1 MKSLMKTRQ
10 PANIRGNASQ
20 WARTLIA
27 AALVLAL
34 AAAAFNAAY
43 VAAQTPNL
51 VFVKTPTPTI
61 TPTITPA
68 QSPTA
73 TPTAAVETPTA
84 VDETDQDQADQ
95 SPQVAALWGYF
106 TGGASTATTRA
117 HLLKTSVATYGDYDI
132 HDVDGDYIH
141 LSSFMRVLA
150 AMRSQAAAALA
161 IAEAQPAADATPAA
175 AQ

>member
-1 MKSLMKTRQ
+1 MKSLMRTRQ
-10 PANIRGNASQ
+10 PANIRGGASQ

-61 TPTITPA
+61 TPA

-84 VDETDQDQADQ
+84 VDETQTDQ

-106 TGGASTATTRA
+106 TGGATTATTRA

-141 LSSFMRVLA
+141 LASFMRVLA

-161 IAEAQPAADATPAA
+161 VAEAQPAADATPAA

>member
-1 MKSLMKTRQ
+1 M
-10 PANIRGNASQ
+10 
-20 WARTLIA
+20 
-27 AALVLAL
+27 AL

-61 TPTITPA
+61 TPA

-84 VDETDQDQADQ
+84 VDETQADQ
-95 SPQVAALWGYF
+95 APQVAALWGYF
-106 TGGASTATTRA
+106 TGGAATATTRS

-141 LSSFMRVLA
+141 LASFMRVLA

>member
-61 TPTITPA
+61 TPA

-84 VDETDQDQADQ
+84 VDETQQDQDGQA
-95 SPQVAALWGYF
+95 PQVAALRGYF
-106 TGGASTATTRA
+106 TGGAATATTRS

>member
-1 MKSLMKTRQ
+1 MRIRQ
-10 PANIRGNASQ
+10 PADIHGNARQ

-43 VAAQTPNL
+43 VVAQ
-51 VFVKTPTPTI
+51 
-61 TPTITPA
+61 TPA
-68 QSPTA
+68 QSSDETA
-73 TPTAAVETPTA
+73 TA
-84 VDETDQDQADQ
+84 DEAQADQ
-95 SPQVAALWGYF
+95 APQVAALWGYF
-106 TGGASTATTRA
+106 TGGASTATTRN
-117 HLLKTSVATYGDYDI
+117 HLLKTGIATYGDYDI

-141 LSSFMRVLA
+141 MSSFMRVLA

-161 IAEAQPAADATPAA
+161 VAEAQPVATPAA

>member
-1 MKSLMKTRQ
+1 MRIRQ
-10 PANIRGNASQ
+10 PADIRGGARQ

-43 VAAQTPNL
+43 VAAQTP
-51 VFVKTPTPTI
+51 TQSGETA
-61 TPTITPA
+61 PA
-68 QSPTA
+68 
-73 TPTAAVETPTA
+73 
-84 VDETDQDQADQ
+84 DETQADQ
-95 SPQVAALWGYF
+95 APQVAALWGYF
-106 TGGASTATTRA
+106 TGGASTATTRN

-141 LSSFMRVLA
+141 MSSFMRVLA

-161 IAEAQPAADATPAA
+161 IAEAQPVATPAA

>member
-1 MKSLMKTRQ
+1 MKIRQ
-10 PANIRGNASQ
+10 SADIRGNAMQ

-43 VAAQTPNL
+43 VVAQ
-51 VFVKTPTPTI
+51 
-61 TPTITPA
+61 TPA
-68 QSPTA
+68 QSGETA
-73 TPTAAVETPTA
+73 PA
-84 VDETDQDQADQ
+84 DETQADQ
-95 SPQVAALWGYF
+95 ASQVAALWGYF
-106 TGGASTATTRA
+106 TGGASTATTRS
-117 HLLKTSVATYGDYDI
+117 HLLKTGIATYGDYDI

-141 LSSFMRVLA
+141 MSSFMRVLA

-161 IAEAQPAADATPAA
+161 VAEAQPVATPT

>member
-1 MKSLMKTRQ
+1 M
-10 PANIRGNASQ
+10 
-20 WARTLIA
+20 
-27 AALVLAL
+27 AL

-61 TPTITPA
+61 TPA

-73 TPTAAVETPTA
+73 TPTADVETPTA
-84 VDETDQDQADQ
+84 VDETQADQ
-95 SPQVAALWGYF
+95 SPQAPQVAALRGYF
-106 TGGASTATTRA
+106 AGGAATATTSR

-161 IAEAQPAADATPAA
+161 IAEAQPAPDATPAA

>member
-1 MKSLMKTRQ
+1 MRIRRI
-10 PANIRGNASQ
+10 ADIRGGARQ

-43 VAAQTPNL
+43 VAAQTP
-51 VFVKTPTPTI
+51 V
-61 TPTITPA
+61 
-68 QSPTA
+68 QSS
-73 TPTAAVETPTA
+73 
-84 VDETDQDQADQ
+84 DETANADEDQADQ
-95 SPQVAALWGYF
+95 APQVAALWGHF
-106 TGGASTATTRA
+106 TGGASTATTRN
-117 HLLKTSVATYGDYDI
+117 HLLKTGIATYGDYDI

-141 LSSFMRVLA
+141 MSSFMRVLA

-161 IAEAQPAADATPAA
+161 IAEAQPIATPAA

>member
-1 MKSLMKTRQ
+1 MRIRQ
-10 PANIRGNASQ
+10 SADIRGGARQ

-43 VAAQTPNL
+43 VVAQ
-51 VFVKTPTPTI
+51 
-61 TPTITPA
+61 TPA
-68 QSPTA
+68 QSGETA
-73 TPTAAVETPTA
+73 PA
-84 VDETDQDQADQ
+84 DEDQADQ
-95 SPQVAALWGYF
+95 APQVAALWGYF
-106 TGGASTATTRA
+106 TGGASTATTRN
-117 HLLKTSVATYGDYDI
+117 HLLKTGIATYGDYDI

-141 LSSFMRVLA
+141 MSSFMRVLA

-161 IAEAQPAADATPAA
+161 IAEAQPVATPAA

>member
-1 MKSLMKTRQ
+1 MRIRQ
-10 PANIRGNASQ
+10 PANIRGNANQ

-43 VAAQTPNL
+43 VVAQ
-51 VFVKTPTPTI
+51 
-61 TPTITPA
+61 TPA
-68 QSPTA
+68 QS
-73 TPTAAVETPTA
+73 
-84 VDETDQDQADQ
+84 DETASDDESQADQ
-95 SPQVAALWGYF
+95 APQVAALWGYF
-106 TGGASTATTRA
+106 TGGASTATTRN
-117 HLLKTSVATYGDYDI
+117 HLLKTGIATYGDYDI

-141 LSSFMRVLA
+141 MSSFMRVLA

-161 IAEAQPAADATPAA
+161 VAEAQLVATPAA

>member
-1 MKSLMKTRQ
+1 MRIRQ
-10 PANIRGNASQ
+10 PADIRGNARQ

-43 VAAQTPNL
+43 VVAQ
-51 VFVKTPTPTI
+51 
-61 TPTITPA
+61 TPA
-68 QSPTA
+68 QSGETA
-73 TPTAAVETPTA
+73 PA
-84 VDETDQDQADQ
+84 DESQADQ
-95 SPQVAALWGYF
+95 VPQVAALWGYF
-106 TGGASTATTRA
+106 TGGASTATTRN
-117 HLLKTSVATYGDYDI
+117 HLLKTGIATYGDYDI

-141 LSSFMRVLA
+141 MSSFMRVLA

-161 IAEAQPAADATPAA
+161 VAEAQPVATPAA

>member
-1 MKSLMKTRQ
+1 MKSLMAMRQ
-10 PANIRGNASQ
+10 LANTRGNARQ
-20 WARTLIA
+20 WTRTLIA

-51 VFVKTPTPTI
+51 VFAKTPTPTP
-61 TPTITPA
+61 TPTPTLTPA
-68 QSPTA
+68 QSGETAPAA
-73 TPTAAVETPTA
+73 TPTAA
-84 VDETDQDQADQ
+84 DETQDGQA
-95 SPQVAALWGYF
+95 PQVAALWGAF
-106 TGGASTATTRA
+106 TGGAVTATTDR
-117 HLLKTSVATYGDYDI
+117 HLLKTSVATYGEYDI

-150 AMRSQAAAALA
+150 AMRAQTAAALA
-161 IAEAQPAADATPAA
+161 LAEAQPVPTATPAA

>member
-1 MKSLMKTRQ
+1 M
-10 PANIRGNASQ
+10 
-20 WARTLIA
+20 
-27 AALVLAL
+27 AL
-34 AAAAFNAAY
+34 AATAFNAAY

-51 VFVKTPTPTI
+51 VFVKTP

-84 VDETDQDQADQ
+84 VDETQQDQDGQ

-106 TGGASTATTRA
+106 TGGATTATTNR

>member
-1 MKSLMKTRQ
+1 M
-10 PANIRGNASQ
+10 
-20 WARTLIA
+20 
-27 AALVLAL
+27 AL

-61 TPTITPA
+61 TPA

-73 TPTAAVETPTA
+73 TPAAAVETPTA
-84 VDETDQDQADQ
+84 VDETQADQ
-95 SPQVAALWGYF
+95 SPQIAALWGYF
-106 TGGASTATTRA
+106 TGGAATATTSR

-161 IAEAQPAADATPAA
+161 VAEAQPAADATPAA

>member
-1 MKSLMKTRQ
+1 M
-10 PANIRGNASQ
+10 
-20 WARTLIA
+20 
-27 AALVLAL
+27 AL

-61 TPTITPA
+61 TPA

-84 VDETDQDQADQ
+84 VDETQTDQ

-106 TGGASTATTRA
+106 TGGATTATTRA

-141 LSSFMRVLA
+141 LASFMRVLA

-161 IAEAQPAADATPAA
+161 VAEAQPAADATPAA

>member
-1 MKSLMKTRQ
+1 M
-10 PANIRGNASQ
+10 
-20 WARTLIA
+20 
-27 AALVLAL
+27 AL
-34 AAAAFNAAY
+34 AVAAFNAAY

-61 TPTITPA
+61 TPA
-68 QSPTA
+68 QAPTA

-106 TGGASTATTRA
+106 TGGASTATTRS

>member
-1 MKSLMKTRQ
+1 MAARQ
-10 PANIRGNASQ
+10 TANIRGGARQ

-27 AALVLAL
+27 VALVVAL

-43 VAAQTPNL
+43 VAAQPPDQTPARMPAQTPAQ
-51 VFVKTPTPTI
+51 TPTPT
-61 TPTITPA
+61 PA
-68 QSPTA
+68 QSGETETA
-73 TPTAAVETPTA
+73 PDEET
-84 VDETDQDQADQ
+84 QADQ

-106 TGGASTATTRA
+106 TGGAATATTGN

-161 IAEAQPAADATPAA
+161 IAEAQPAAAATPTA